1 LYIVF
6 HTFPQFARLSS
17 DEIAS
22 PNPPTIAQTRG
33 RLCDS
38 PKSFYFF
45 QISFLSPIALH
56 QDLQQCAFLCG
67 AMSYVKLKIVF
78 PLLTKYVA
86 AKLPIPNEILPDCF
100 GKILQEEVMDLPT
113 YELIQHF

>member
-1 LYIVF
+1 
-6 HTFPQFARLSS
+6 
-17 DEIAS
+17 
-22 PNPPTIAQTRG
+22 
-33 RLCDS
+33 
-38 PKSFYFF
+38 
-45 QISFLSPIALH
+45 
-56 QDLQQCAFLCG
+56 
-67 AMSYVKLKIVF
+67 MSYVKLKIVF